1 MTLEQTLNKRYQW
14 ENLVSYRKSFDLPS
28 YDGTI
33 DNLKYFVENG
43 HKNNR
48 FRKNFKPAMELAKEI
63 VTYYEQPM
71 GTLDKELA

>member
-1 MTLEQTLNKRYQW
+1 MTFEQSLNKRYQW
-14 ENLVSYRKSFDLPS
+14 ETLVSYRKSFDLPS

-43 HKNNR
+43 YKNNR

-63 VTYYEQPM
+63 VAYYEQPM

>member
-1 MTLEQTLNKRYQW
+1 MTLEQVLNKRYQW
-14 ENLVSYRKSFDLPS
+14 ESLVSYRKTFDLPS

-63 VTYYEQPM
+63 VAYHEQPM
-71 GTLDKELA
+71 GTLDKKLA

>member
-1 MTLEQTLNKRYQW
+1 MTLDRILSKRYQW
-14 ENLVSYRKSFDLPS
+14 ESLVSYRKNFDLPS

-33 DNLKYFVENG
+33 DNLKYFIENG